1 MQFYKKIILCAAA
14 ALIAFAM
21 LSGCGGKNQSAVDSD
36 KLREYAGDLINR
48 GLYKQAVAVYEQY
61 LVSNKIDDKER
72 ANVNYIIANT
82 YFDRLNDYESSLAY
96 YLKIKHFYPET
107 SLIGEV
113 NKKIIAC
120 LERLDRSQDA
130 QQALD
135 ETVQLDPS
143 KVAQQRPGEV
153 IAEIGERKITQ
164 GDLDYEI
171 SKLPPSV
178 RNQVITKEQK
188 RDFLREYVATELLFD
203 TAQRAGLDKDPEVIE
218 GAFQAKRSL
227 MVQKLLQERVAGKVQ
242 IESSDIDL
250 YYQANKDKYAE
261 KDAQGN
267 VTREVPLSEIRDR
280 VTQDLSRTKFQG
292 AYEGLIE
299 KMFLAEGTKFY
310 ENRVQ

>member
-1 MQFYKKIILCAAA
+1 MKFNKTFLLFAAA
-14 ALIAFAM
+14 AFISLGV
-21 LSGCGGKNQSAVDSD
+21 LSGCGGKNQSSAESD

-61 LVSNKIDDKER
+61 LASNKVDDKER

-107 SLIGEV
+107 GLMGEV
-113 NKKIIAC
+113 NKKIVAC

-143 KVAQQRPGEV
+143 KVTPQRPGEV
-153 IAEIGERKITQ
+153 IAEIGDRKITQ

-178 RNQVITKEQK
+178 RNQVTTKEQK
-188 RDFLREYVATELLFD
+188 RDFLREYVATELLYD

-227 MVQKLLQERVAGKVQ
+227 MVQKLLQDRVAGKVE
-242 IESSDIDL
+242 IEPSDVEL

-267 VTREVPLSEIRDR
+267 VIREVTLSEVRDK
-280 VTQDLSRTKFQG
+280 VTQDLTRSKFQG